1 MSVEINLSRRV
12 EVFPE
17 GVRAISLSFRGDL
30 SKVDYAGADARLAA
44 EMDRLGLPH
53 DMSDYVCVYPSD
65 PSAYAVEGGCDEAI
79 VDICITL
86 PHGFAYVPSSGFGL
100 TRVAGG
106 RYLVFSMTGPY
117 SQIPQAYCEMYSRLL
132 PEAYLTYQPDAAR
145 PMMER
150 YVGDPAKV
158 SQDELIT
165 EFWHPIM

>member
-1 MSVEINLSRRV
+1 MSAEINLSRRV
-12 EVFPE
+12 DVFPE
-17 GVRAISLSFRGDL
+17 GVTAISLSFRGDL

-53 DMSDYVCVYPSD
+53 DMSDYLCVYPSD
-65 PSAYAVEGGCDEAI
+65 PSAYTTEGGCDEAV

-86 PHGFAYVPSSGFGL
+86 PRGFAYMPSSGFGL

-106 RYLVFSMTGPY
+106 RYLVFTLTGPY
-117 SQIPQAYCEMYSRLL
+117 SLIPQAYCEMYSRLL
-132 PEAYLTYQPDAAR
+132 PKAYETYRADTSR

-165 EFWHPIM
+165 EFWHPIL

>member
-17 GVRAISLSFRGDL
+17 GVRAISLSFSGDL
-30 SKVDYAGADARLAA
+30 SKVDYAGADVRLAA

-53 DMSDYVCVYPSD
+53 DMSDYLCVYPSD
-65 PSAYAVEGGCDEAI
+65 PSAYTAEGCCDDAV

-86 PHGFAYVPSSGFGL
+86 PGGFAYEPAGGFGL

-117 SQIPQAYCEMYSRLL
+117 AQIPQAYCEMYSRLL
-132 PEAYLTYQPDAAR
+132 PEAYEIYRPDHAR

-150 YVGDPAKV
+150 YVGDPANV
-158 SQDELIT
+158 APEELIT
-165 EFWHPIM
+165 EFWHPIL